1 MALDEPKDTDEK
13 FDIKGLQFVVD
24 KSFMEKAE
32 KINIDFT
39 GMGFQ
44 LDSNLVIEQSGSG
57 CSSCGSGSDSCG
69 S

>member
-1 MALDEPKDTDEK
+1 MALDEPKDTDDV
-13 FDIKGLQFVVD
+13 FDVKGLQFVVD
-24 KSFMEKAE
+24 RYFMEKAE

-44 LDSNLVIEQSGSG
+44 LNSNLVQEQSG